1 MANSF
6 GANFTVDVSDL
17 KTKLREANTAIR
29 ETESSFRAS
38 AAQVDSW
45 SDSASKVQERIDSLN
60 TIIGYQKDKIKALK
74 ENYEKL
80 VSEGL
85 DETSEKASKLRTQI
99 NKEEEALNKNT
110 TEVEKNKNQLKKL
123 ATQEDKTEDQTES
136 LRKETTK
143 ATEGWSTM
151 RGVMSSLITQG
162 INKAIDAFKGLASV
176 AVESYQEYQGG
187 YENIVKATGATGEIA
202 DNLQDSY
209 KNVSKRVKGEMT
221 NIGKTLGEVNTR
233 FGVTGKTLED
243 ITVDFIKFAEVNN
256 TDAAESVRL
265 VSRAMQKANIDTA
278 DYNTV
283 LDALTKAAQA
293 NGIEANKV
301 AEALT
306 KYGVT
311 TKALG
316 FTTNDT
322 IAILSNFEK
331 EGVNTEQAM
340 KGLEKATRNWTNQGL
355 DARTEFEKV
364 VDDIKAAPDDI
375 SAGQEAIKAFGDKA
389 GKELADAFRSSKFEY
404 SEFVKELDSSKGTV
418 KATYEQITDSFD
430 EIELAWQ
437 GFKTDIANDTKELV
451 DGVKDEVKAG
461 LALLPVALRGAVQ
474 SIENAFNTIKVAAS
488 ACWTAIENGASALW
502 TGLTKVGD
510 VLKGYTSLF
519 FRTDVEPPSFM
530 DALGLVL
537 GSTKGFLNGGEG
549 GMLYAQYSALPQA
562 TKDFLEIA
570 SPGYGKYV
578 YDQYAK
584 SLNTATLSS
593 SNNINS
599 HYDYQEQQKQKA
611 REAGLGVTINQTNYY
626 SKEKS
631 RYELYQAEQNIL
643 SSVKVG
649 LAAR

>member
-60 TIIGYQKDKIKALK
+60 TIIGYQKDKVKALK

-136 LRKETTK
+136 LTKQTTK
-143 ATEGWSTM
+143 ATQGWSVM
-151 RGVMSSLITQG
+151 RGVMSDLVTQG

-331 EGVNTEQAM
+331 EGVNTEQAL
-340 KGLEKATRNWTNQGL
+340 KGLETATKNWTSKGK
-355 DARTEFEKV
+355 DARTEFESV
-364 VDDIKAAPDDI
+364 VDDIKKAPTDI
-375 SAGQEAIKAFGDKA
+375 AAGQIAIEAFGKKA
-389 GKELADAFRSSKFEY
+389 GQELADAFRSSKFEY
-404 SEFVKELDSSKGTV
+404 SEFVKELDSSQGTV

-461 LALLPVALRGAVQ
+461 LALLPVALRGVVQ

-488 ACWTAIENGASALW
+488 ACWTAIEKGASALW

-519 FRTDVEPPSFM
+519 FRTDLEDNAASTGVKSM
-530 DALGLVL
+530 LGFL
-537 GSTKGFLNGGEG
+537 TKGDMLNGGN
-549 GMLYAQYSALPQA
+549 MYAQYNALPKA
-562 TKDFLEIA
+562 AKDFLEIA

-611 REAGLGVTINQTNYY
+611 RDAGLGVTINQTNYY

-631 RYELYQAEQNIL
+631 RYELYQAEQDIL

>member
-1 MANSF
+1 
-6 GANFTVDVSDL
+6 
-17 KTKLREANTAIR
+17 
-29 ETESSFRAS
+29 
-38 AAQVDSW
+38 
-45 SDSASKVQERIDSLN
+45 
-60 TIIGYQKDKIKALK
+60 
-74 ENYEKL
+74 
-80 VSEGL
+80 
-85 DETSEKASKLRTQI
+85 
-99 NKEEEALNKNT
+99 
-110 TEVEKNKNQLKKL
+110 
-123 ATQEDKTEDQTES
+123 
-136 LRKETTK
+136 
-143 ATEGWSTM
+143 
-151 RGVMSSLITQG
+151 
-162 INKAIDAFKGLASV
+162 
-176 AVESYQEYQGG
+176 
-187 YENIVKATGATGEIA
+187 
-202 DNLQDSY
+202 
-209 KNVSKRVKGEMT
+209 MT

-331 EGVNTEQAM
+331 EGVNTEQAL
-340 KGLEKATRNWTNQGL
+340 KGLETATKNWTSKGK
-355 DARTEFEKV
+355 DARTEFESV
-364 VDDIKAAPDDI
+364 VDDIKKAPTDIAAGEI
-375 SAGQEAIKAFGDKA
+375 AIKAFGKN
-389 GKELADAFRSSKFEY
+389 GRELADAFRSSKFEY
-404 SEFVKELDSSKGTV
+404 SEFVKELDSSQGTV

-488 ACWTAIENGASALW
+488 ACWTAIEKGADALW

-519 FRTDVEPPSFM
+519 FRTDLE
-530 DALGLVL
+530 DNAA
-537 GSTKGFLNGGEG
+537 STGVKSMLDFLAKGDMLSGGN
-549 GMLYAQYSALPQA
+549 MYTQYNALPKA
-562 TKDFLEIA
+562 AKDFLEIA

-611 REAGLGVTINQTNYY
+611 RDAGLGVTINQTNYY

-631 RYELYQAEQNIL
+631 RYELYQSEQSIL

>member
-17 KTKLREANTAIR
+17 KTKLSEANTAIR

-38 AAQVDSW
+38 AAQVDNW
-45 SDSASKVQERIDSLN
+45 SDSAGKVQERIDSLN
-60 TIIGYQKDKIKALK
+60 TIIGYQKDKVKALK

-123 ATQEDKTEDQTES
+123 ATQEDKTETET
-136 LRKETTK
+136 KELTKQTTK
-143 ATEGWSTM
+143 ATEGWSMM
-151 RGVMSSLITQG
+151 RGVMSDLITQG

-265 VSRAMQKANIDTA
+265 VSRAMQKANIDTV

-283 LDALTKAAQA
+283 LDALTKASQA
-293 NGIEANKV
+293 NGVEANKV

-331 EGVNTEQAM
+331 EGVNTEQAL
-340 KGLEKATRNWTNQGL
+340 KGLETATKNWTSKGK
-355 DARTEFEKV
+355 DARTEFESV
-364 VDDIKAAPDDI
+364 VDDIKKAPTDI
-375 SAGQEAIKAFGDKA
+375 AAGQIAIEAFGKKA
-389 GKELADAFRSSKFEY
+389 GQELADAFRSSKFEY
-404 SEFVKELDSSKGTV
+404 SEFVKELDKSQGTV
-418 KATYEQITDSFD
+418 KATYDQITDSFD
-430 EIELAWQ
+430 EISLAWQ
-437 GFKTDIANDTKELV
+437 GFKTEIANDTKELV

-461 LALLPVALRGAVQ
+461 LVLLPVALRGAVQ

-488 ACWTAIENGASALW
+488 ACWTAIEKGASALW

-519 FRTDVEPPSFM
+519 FRTDLEDNAASTGVKSMLDFLAKGDM
-530 DALGLVL
+530 LG
-537 GSTKGFLNGGEG
+537 GGN
-549 GMLYAQYSALPQA
+549 MYAQYNALPKVA
-562 TKDFLEIA
+562 KDFLEIA

-611 REAGLGVTINQTNYY
+611 RDAGLGVTINQTNYY

-631 RYELYQAEQNIL
+631 RYELYQAEQDIL

>member
-29 ETESSFRAS
+29 ETESAFKAS
-38 AAQVDSW
+38 AAQVDDW

-60 TIIGYQKDKIKALK
+60 TIIGYQKDKVKALK

-123 ATQEDKTEDQTES
+123 ATQEDKTETET
-136 LRKETTK
+136 KELTKQTTK
-143 ATEGWSTM
+143 ATEGWSMM
-151 RGVMSSLITQG
+151 RGVMSDLVTQG
-162 INKAIDAFKGLASV
+162 INKAIDAFKGLAST
-176 AVESYQEYQGG
+176 AIESYQEYQSG
-187 YENIVKATGATGEIA
+187 YENIVKATGATGEVA

-265 VSRAMQKANIDTA
+265 VSRAMQKANIDTV

-331 EGVNTEQAM
+331 EGVNTEQAL
-340 KGLEKATRNWTNQGL
+340 KGLETATKNWTSKGK
-355 DARTEFEKV
+355 DARAEFETV
-364 VDDIKAAPDDI
+364 VGEIKAAPTDI
-375 SAGQEAIKAFGDKA
+375 AAGQIAIETFGKKA
-389 GKELADAFRSSKFEY
+389 GQELADAFRSSKFEY
-404 SEFVKELDSSKGTV
+404 SEFVKELDKSQGTV

-461 LALLPVALRGAVQ
+461 LALLPSALHGVVV

-488 ACWTAIENGASALW
+488 ACWTAIEKGASALW

-519 FRTDVEPPSFM
+519 FRTDLE
-530 DALGLVL
+530 DNAA
-537 GSTKGFLNGGEG
+537 STGVKSMLDFLAKGDMLSGGN
-549 GMLYAQYSALPQA
+549 MYAQYNSLPKA
-562 TKDFLEIA
+562 ARDFLEIA

-611 REAGLGVTINQTNYY
+611 RDAGLGVTINQTNYY

-631 RYELYQAEQNIL
+631 RYELYQSEQSIL

>member
-29 ETESSFRAS
+29 ETESAFRAS
-38 AAQVDSW
+38 AAEADDW
-45 SDSASKVQERIDSLN
+45 TNSAEKVQERISSLN
-60 TIIGYQKDKIKALK
+60 SIIEVQEGKVDALRK
-74 ENYEKL
+74 NYEKL
-80 VSEGL
+80 VDEGL
-85 DETSEKASKLRTQI
+85 DPSSEQAAKLRTQI
-99 NKEEEALNKNT
+99 NKEEESLNKNKT
-110 TEVEKNKNQLKKL
+110 AVEKNEKQLKSL
-123 ATQEDKTEDQTES
+123 TTQEEKTETQTKD
-136 LRKETTK
+136 LTKQTTK
-143 ATEGWSTM
+143 ATAGWSVM
-151 RGVMSSLITQG
+151 RGVMSDLVTQG
-162 INKAIDAFKGLASV
+162 INKAIDAFKGLTSTAI
-176 AVESYQEYQGG
+176 ESYQEYQSG
-187 YENIVKATGATGEIA
+187 YEAFVKATGATGEVA

-209 KNVSKRVKGEMT
+209 ENVSKRVKGEMT

-265 VSRAMQKANIDTA
+265 VSRAMQKANIDTV

-283 LDALTKAAQA
+283 LDALTKASQA
-293 NGIEANKV
+293 NGVEANKV

-331 EGVNTEQAM
+331 EGVNTEQAL
-340 KGLEKATRNWTNQGL
+340 KGLETATKNWTSKGK
-355 DARTEFEKV
+355 DARTEFENV
-364 VDDIKAAPDDI
+364 VDDIKKAPTDI
-375 SAGQEAIKAFGDKA
+375 AAGQIAIEAFGKKA
-389 GKELADAFRSSKFEY
+389 GQELADAFRSSKFEY
-404 SEFVKELDSSKGTV
+404 SEFVKELDSSQGTV

-437 GFKTDIANDTKELV
+437 GFKTDIANDTKDLV

-488 ACWTAIENGASALW
+488 ACWIAIEKGASALW

-519 FRTDVEPPSFM
+519 FRTDLE
-530 DALGLVL
+530 DNAA
-537 GSTKGFLNGGEG
+537 STGVKSMLDFLAKGDMLSGGN
-549 GMLYAQYSALPQA
+549 MYTQYNALPKVA
-562 TKDFLEIA
+562 KDFLEIA

-611 REAGLGVTINQTNYY
+611 RDAGLGVTINQTNYY

-631 RYELYQAEQNIL
+631 RYELYQSEQSIL

>member
-60 TIIGYQKDKIKALK
+60 TIIGYQQDKVKALK
-74 ENYEKL
+74 DNYEKL

-110 TEVEKNKNQLKKL
+110 TEVEKNKDQLKKL
-123 ATQEDKTEDQTES
+123 ATQEDKTEDQTKD
-136 LRKETTK
+136 LTKQTTK
-143 ATEGWSTM
+143 ATEGWSVM
-151 RGVMSSLITQG
+151 RGVMSDLVTQG
-162 INKAIDAFKGLASV
+162 INKAIDAFKGLAST
-176 AVESYQEYQGG
+176 AIESYQEYQSG
-187 YENIVKATGATGEIA
+187 YENIVKATGATGEVA
-202 DNLQDSY
+202 DNLQESY
-209 KNVSKRVKGEMT
+209 KSVSKRVKGEMT

-283 LDALTKAAQA
+283 LDALTKASQA
-293 NGIEANKV
+293 NGVEANKV

-331 EGVNTEQAM
+331 EGVNTEQAL
-340 KGLEKATRNWTNQGL
+340 KGLETATKNWTSKGK
-355 DARTEFEKV
+355 DARTEFENV
-364 VDDIKAAPDDI
+364 VDDIKKAPTDIAAGEI
-375 SAGQEAIKAFGDKA
+375 AIKAFGKN
-389 GKELADAFRSSKFEY
+389 GRELADAFRSSKFEY
-404 SEFVKELDSSKGTV
+404 SEFVKELDSSQGTV

-488 ACWTAIENGASALW
+488 ACWTAIEKGADALW

-519 FRTDVEPPSFM
+519 FRTDLE
-530 DALGLVL
+530 DNAA
-537 GSTKGFLNGGEG
+537 STGVKSMLDFLAKGDMLSGGN
-549 GMLYAQYSALPQA
+549 MYTQYNALPKA
-562 TKDFLEIA
+562 AKDFLEIA

-611 REAGLGVTINQTNYY
+611 RDAGLGVTINQTNYY

-631 RYELYQAEQNIL
+631 RYELYQSEQSIL

>member
-60 TIIGYQKDKIKALK
+60 TIIGYQQDKVKALK
-74 ENYEKL
+74 DNYEKL

-110 TEVEKNKNQLKKL
+110 TEVEKNKDQLKKL
-123 ATQEDKTEDQTES
+123 ATQEDKTEDQTKD
-136 LRKETTK
+136 LTKQTTK
-143 ATEGWSTM
+143 ATEGWSVM
-151 RGVMSSLITQG
+151 RGVMSDLVTQG
-162 INKAIDAFKGLASV
+162 INKAIDAFKGLAST
-176 AVESYQEYQGG
+176 AIESYQEYQSG
-187 YENIVKATGATGEIA
+187 YENIVKATGATGEVA
-202 DNLQDSY
+202 DNLQESY
-209 KNVSKRVKGEMT
+209 KSVSKRVKGEMT

-283 LDALTKAAQA
+283 LDALTKASQA
-293 NGIEANKV
+293 NGVEANKV

-331 EGVNTEQAM
+331 EGVNTEQAL
-340 KGLEKATRNWTNQGL
+340 KGLETATKNWTSKGK
-355 DARTEFEKV
+355 DARTEFENV
-364 VDDIKAAPDDI
+364 VDDIKKAPTDIAAGEI
-375 SAGQEAIKAFGDKA
+375 AIKAFGKN
-389 GKELADAFRSSKFEY
+389 GRELADAFRSSKFEY
-404 SEFVKELDSSKGTV
+404 SEFVKELDSSQGTV

-488 ACWTAIENGASALW
+488 ACWTAIEKGADALW

-519 FRTDVEPPSFM
+519 FRTDLE
-530 DALGLVL
+530 DNAA
-537 GSTKGFLNGGEG
+537 STGVKSMLDFLAKGDMLSGGN
-549 GMLYAQYSALPQA
+549 MYTQYNALPKA
-562 TKDFLEIA
+562 AKDFLEIA

-599 HYDYQEQQKQKA
+599 HYDYQEQQKQIA
-611 REAGLGVTINQTNYY
+611 RDAGLGVTINQTSYY

-631 RYELYQAEQNIL
+631 RYELYQSEQSIL

>member
-38 AAQVDSW
+38 AAQVDNW

-60 TIIGYQKDKIKALK
+60 TIIGYQKDKVKALK

-143 ATEGWSTM
+143 ATEGWSVM
-151 RGVMSSLITQG
+151 RGVMSDLVTQG

-265 VSRAMQKANIDTA
+265 VSRAMQKANIDTV

-293 NGIEANKV
+293 NGVEANKV

-331 EGVNTEQAM
+331 EGVNTEQAL
-340 KGLEKATRNWTNQGL
+340 KGLETATKNWTSKGK
-355 DARTEFEKV
+355 DARTEFESV
-364 VDDIKAAPDDI
+364 VDDIKKAPTDI
-375 SAGQEAIKAFGDKA
+375 AAGQIAIEAFGKKA
-389 GKELADAFRSSKFEY
+389 GQELADAFRSSKFEY
-404 SEFVKELDSSKGTV
+404 SEFVKELDNSKGTV

-461 LALLPVALRGAVQ
+461 LALLPVALRGVVQ

-488 ACWTAIENGASALW
+488 ACWTAIEKGASALW

-519 FRTDVEPPSFM
+519 FRTDLE
-530 DALGLVL
+530 DNAA
-537 GSTKGFLNGGEG
+537 STGVKKMLDFLAKGDMLNGGN
-549 GMLYAQYSALPQA
+549 MYTQYNALPKA
-562 TKDFLEIA
+562 AKDFLEIA

-611 REAGLGVTINQTNYY
+611 RDAGLGVTINQTNYY

>member
-60 TIIGYQKDKIKALK
+60 TIIGYQKDKVKALK

-136 LRKETTK
+136 LTKQTTK
-143 ATEGWSTM
+143 ATQGWSVM
-151 RGVMSSLITQG
+151 RGVMSDLVTQG

-202 DNLQDSY
+202 DSLQDSY

-331 EGVNTEQAM
+331 EGVNTEQAL
-340 KGLEKATRNWTNQGL
+340 KGLETATKNWTSKGK
-355 DARTEFEKV
+355 DARTEFESV
-364 VDDIKAAPDDI
+364 VDDIKKAPTDI
-375 SAGQEAIKAFGDKA
+375 AAGQIAIEAFGKKA
-389 GKELADAFRSSKFEY
+389 GQELADAFRSSKFEY
-404 SEFVKELDSSKGTV
+404 SEFVKELDSSQGTV

-461 LALLPVALRGAVQ
+461 LALLPVALRGVVQ

-488 ACWTAIENGASALW
+488 ACWTAIEKGASALW

-519 FRTDVEPPSFM
+519 FRTDLEENAKTTGVKAMLDF
-530 DALGLVL
+530 L
-537 GSTKGFLNGGEG
+537 TKGDMLSGGN
-549 GMLYAQYSALPQA
+549 MYTQYNALPKA
-562 TKDFLEIA
+562 AKDFLEIA

-611 REAGLGVTINQTNYY
+611 RDAGLGVTINQTNYY

-631 RYELYQAEQNIL
+631 RYELYQAEQDIL